1 MQKITPFLWFD
12 HQAEE
17 AARFYTW
24 IFPDSKID
32 QISLYGETE
41 HGQKGTVMMVT
52 FTLNGQ
58 EFMALNGGP
67 IYSFTPAISLYVN
80 CKDQAEVDW
89 YWDKLSA
96 GGQVVECGWLT
107 DKYGISWQIVPEILG
122 TLMSDPDRQKADRA
136 MQALLKMKKLDVSLL
151 QKAFNG

>member
-1 MQKITPFLWFD
+1 
-12 HQAEE
+12 
-17 AARFYTW
+17 
-24 IFPDSKID
+24 
-32 QISLYGETE
+32 
-41 HGQKGTVMMVT
+41 MVT